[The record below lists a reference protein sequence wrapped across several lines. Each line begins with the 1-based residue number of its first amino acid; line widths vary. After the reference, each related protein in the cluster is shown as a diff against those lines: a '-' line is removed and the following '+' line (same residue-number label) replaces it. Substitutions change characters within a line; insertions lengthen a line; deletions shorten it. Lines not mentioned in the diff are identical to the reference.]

1 MKSLLA
7 RRIPATALP
16 HDPQS
21 EPGAIRAPRP
31 WHESCE
37 TEGMDDD
44 SRIRYLVQVAA
55 AVAIVVSLI
64 MIL

>member
-7 RRIPATALP
+7 RPIPVPKNRLP
-16 HDPQS
+16 LEQ
-21 EPGAIRAPRP
+21 GAIRASRP

-44 SRIRYLVQVAA
+44 SRVRYLVQVAA

-64 MIL
+64 MFL

>member
-1 MKSLLA
+1 MP
-7 RRIPATALP
+7 RNTN
-16 HDPQS
+16 S
-21 EPGAIRAPRP
+21 EVGAIRTARA

-37 TEGMDDD
+37 SSGMDDD

-55 AVAIVVSLI
+55 AVAIVVTLL

>member
-7 RRIPATALP
+7 RLIHVPR
-16 HDPQS
+16 S
-21 EPGAIRAPRP
+21 ELGAHRAPRAG
-31 WHESCE
+31 HDTCE
-37 TEGMDDD
+37 PSGMDDD
-44 SRIRYLVQVAA
+44 SRLRYLVQVAA